1 MGTPTLDLITIANPG
16 HMSEKLDHT
25 EDRATATAERREAR
39 RYAFICS
46 AELIDLDG
54 STRISARTTD
64 ISERGC
70 YIDTLNP
77 FPVGTR
83 VRLQLT
89 KNDQRVEFRAKVTS
103 CHMGSGMGLIFER
116 LTPAQK
122 KAVVSWSRGDS
133 FPAKTSFSAPAAA
146 AASESASK
154 KMVRFAQKL
163 VKSLEGRGVLSPSE
177 AAELLRTLDS

>member
-1 MGTPTLDLITIANPG
+1 
-16 HMSEKLDHT
+16 MSDKIDHT

-39 RYAFICS
+39 RYPFICA

-64 ISERGC
+64 ISLHGC

-89 KNDQRVEFRAKVTS
+89 KKEQPAEFRAKVAS
-103 CHMGSGMGLIFER
+103 CHVGSGMGLIFER
-116 LTPAQK
+116 LTPGQRRTIT
-122 KAVVSWSRGDS
+122 SWLEDGSS
-133 FPAKTSFSAPAAA
+133 SPQTSFSGPASAAA
-146 AASESASK
+146 PEAAWK
-154 KMVRFAQKL
+154 KSVRFAKKL
-163 VKSLEGRGVLSPSE
+163 VRALESRGILSPSE
-177 AAELLRTLDS
+177 AAELLRELDS

>member
-1 MGTPTLDLITIANPG
+1 MDTLTRGLTTAANSG
-16 HMSEKLDHT
+16 HMSNKLHHA
-25 EDRATATAERREAR
+25 EDRATDTAERRAAR
-39 RYAFICS
+39 RYAFICA

-83 VRLQLT
+83 VRVQLT

-116 LTPAQK
+116 LTLAQR
-122 KAVVSWSRGDS
+122 KAVESWSEGAS
-133 FPAKTSFSAPAAA
+133 FPTEASFSAPASAT
-146 AASESASK
+146 ASESASK
-154 KMVRFAQKL
+154 KMVRFAEKL
-163 VKSLEGRGVLSPSE
+163 VKSLEGKGVLSPSE